1 MEITQ
6 LDENLATAS
15 DVEEES
21 EDSEEE
27 ETAEQSETSFCYD
40 ITLYDEDGETL
51 DNSWSRDGL
60 VTVSFS
66 GEKIEELKAVSEKA
80 EIFYVG
86 PKGKE
91 KKVKTISFKKE
102 RKNLTGDAEDEE
114 TDSEAAEISFDA
126 EHFSVY
132 RLAFE
137 GSRSKREI
145 SDYNDFV
152 DVFDEIRDNLDW
164 GDPAGS
170 YTLTLTQDIE
180 VPDNSRKLSFVDG
193 DITIKGNGHQIIYQ
207 DGVTD
212 KGVLTVRG
220 YGSLTLDGPLTIT
233 SETGEGEYP
242 LIFVG
247 GLNEAEST
255 GSDKVGGGGSLTIN
269 SKVELVNHKNTA
281 EYPGGA
287 IAVQGGQ
294 VYMWGD
300 SLIENCTSEYGLGGA
315 VGLICDQSLFEMM
328 AGTIRG
334 CEAQANEF
342 LFGAIKEYA
351 SFGGAVYSHS
361 STSVDISGN
370 AVIEENKAASG
381 GGIAACGSKRFTMS
395 GGQIRNNEASV
406 TGPSKKKMVHCGG
419 GLYLNGADASGP
431 DLSSMEFRVEVDSW
445 IEEDDNIIMRGKK
458 GRALGAGFHI
468 TGGVI
473 SGNKAGAREKYSSE
487 ENGGGICV
495 SGSKDKPIA
504 LEISNVEISD
514 NMVTGS
520 NNPSGGGLY
529 MANYCDNTP
538 IKECTITGNSAGQYG
553 MGVYIDYSSNVS
565 LTDCTISENGWRD
578 SDTLKPGY
586 VGEDGGLFIRDCSDF
601 EVSGCEVQ
609 DNWAKYGG
617 GVLLDKQSASSKM
630 AVILDSNDITDNH
643 ASLEGG
649 GLCIN
654 GAEVKENTS
663 IIANNIAGE
672 GGQGSDICSR
682 LDSSSFILPD
692 AKDMKQIYKADGK
705 DQMIDGWYV
714 DTADSRYTPNPDGVQ
729 LPVDGT
735 FTGEQ
740 ALVASYKAERT
751 YTVTFNPGDH
761 GVLNDL
767 GPNESVS
774 GTYKEGAFFPKRPS
788 THPEE
793 GYLFDGWYDEQ
804 GQKVEDGD
812 FPSKVTE
819 NAEYTARWKAKEY
832 TVTFKPG
839 EHGTLKGAGVD
850 GQVTG
855 KYKHGDKFPERPG
868 TAAEEGYLFDGWMD
882 EADQNTVEIF
892 PQIITKDAVYIARW
906 KAEEKPDPV
915 KKTGDLKVSV
925 TVSGSGA
932 SREKAFGFT
941 VTLEGSDAD
950 SVNGRYGDM
959 EFQKGTASFSLK
971 HGQSKKAE
979 GLPSGVSYTVT
990 EDGYTGYTVSSLGA
1004 QGSIPEDSMATAVF
1018 DNYKSGG
1025 SSSGGGGSSHSGGK
1039 NPIGPAVQ
1047 EEPKL
1052 PPAENQQSAAS
1063 PHPEINYLP
1072 VMGLYGP
1079 SLEGQAAGQPAAQQ
1093 QDGRQV
1099 IDLLAAQHSQNPD
1112 LAGWLT
1118 VPGTGNG
1125 YPVMYTPGNWEY
1137 YLHHNFQKQQDRAGI
1152 PFLGEGCVIGGDNTL
1167 IHGHNMNGA
1176 LQFGYFWNYTSPD
1189 FCSLNR
1195 TIDFKTIYDG
1205 DGAYEVMA
1213 VFFAPVYPAEAEGV
1227 FMWYQ
1232 YVGALNPA
1240 QFDYY
1245 VEQAK
1250 AASLYDTG
1258 VTAEY
1263 GDKLITLETCAD
1275 NHSSNRLV
1283 VVARKKAQPQTH

>member
-15 DVEEES
+15 DAEEES

-27 ETAEQSETSFCYD
+27 DPAGQSETSFCYD

-705 DQMIDGWYV
+705 DQM
-714 DTADSRYTPNPDGVQ
+714 
-729 LPVDGT
+729 
-735 FTGEQ
+735 
-740 ALVASYKAERT
+740 
-751 YTVTFNPGDH
+751 
-761 GVLNDL
+761 
-767 GPNESVS
+767 
-774 GTYKEGAFFPKRPS
+774 
-788 THPEE
+788 
-793 GYLFDGWYDEQ
+793 FDGWYDEQ

-892 PQIITKDAVYIARW
+892 PQIVTKDAVYIARW

-1025 SSSGGGGSSHSGGK
+1025 SSSGGGGSSHSGGGSSGGGSSHSGGK
-1039 NPIGPAVQ
+1039 NPIGPAAQ
-1047 EEPKL
+1047 EEL
-1052 PPAENQQSAAS
+1052 EFTQIEDHQSAAS

-1079 SLEGQAAGQPAAQQ
+1079 SLEDQAAGQLAAQQ
-1093 QDGRQV
+1093 QDSRQV
-1099 IDLLAAQHSQNPD
+1099 IELLASKYSQNPD

-1125 YPVMYTPGNWEY
+1125 YPVMYTLGNWEY
-1137 YLHHNFQKQQDRAGI
+1137 YLHHNFQKRQDRAGI

-1189 FCSLNR
+1189 FRSQNP

-1227 FMWYQ
+1227 FKWYQ

-1283 VVARKKAQPQTH
+1283 VVARKKAQLQTN

>member
-15 DVEEES
+15 DAEEES

-27 ETAEQSETSFCYD
+27 DPAGQSETSFCYD

-164 GDPAGS
+164 GNPAGS

-233 SETGEGEYP
+233 SEAGEGEYP

-255 GSDKVGGGGSLTIN
+255 GSDKVGGGSLTIN

-586 VGEDGGLFIRDCSDF
+586 VGEGGGLFIRDCSDF

-839 EHGTLKGAGVD
+839 EHGTLKGAGAD

-868 TAAEEGYLFDGWMD
+868 TAAAEGYLFDGWMD

-892 PQIITKDAVYIARW
+892 PQIVTKDAVYIARW

-925 TVSGSGA
+925 T
-932 SREKAFGFT
+932 
-941 VTLEGSDAD
+941 
-950 SVNGRYGDM
+950 
-959 EFQKGTASFSLK
+959 
-971 HGQSKKAE
+971 
-979 GLPSGVSYTVT
+979 
-990 EDGYTGYTVSSLGA
+990 
-1004 QGSIPEDSMATAVF
+1004 
-1018 DNYKSGG
+1018 
-1025 SSSGGGGSSHSGGK
+1025 
-1039 NPIGPAVQ
+1039 
-1047 EEPKL
+1047 
-1052 PPAENQQSAAS
+1052 
-1063 PHPEINYLP
+1063 
-1072 VMGLYGP
+1072 
-1079 SLEGQAAGQPAAQQ
+1079 
-1093 QDGRQV
+1093 
-1099 IDLLAAQHSQNPD
+1099 
-1112 LAGWLT
+1112 
-1118 VPGTGNG
+1118 
-1125 YPVMYTPGNWEY
+1125 
-1137 YLHHNFQKQQDRAGI
+1137 
-1152 PFLGEGCVIGGDNTL
+1152 
-1167 IHGHNMNGA
+1167 
-1176 LQFGYFWNYTSPD
+1176 
-1189 FCSLNR
+1189 
-1195 TIDFKTIYDG
+1195 
-1205 DGAYEVMA
+1205 
-1213 VFFAPVYPAEAEGV
+1213 
-1227 FMWYQ
+1227 
-1232 YVGALNPA
+1232 
-1240 QFDYY
+1240 
-1245 VEQAK
+1245 
-1250 AASLYDTG
+1250 
-1258 VTAEY
+1258 
-1263 GDKLITLETCAD
+1263 
-1275 NHSSNRLV
+1275 
-1283 VVARKKAQPQTH
+1283 

>member
-15 DVEEES
+15 DAEEES

-27 ETAEQSETSFCYD
+27 DPAGQSETSFCYD

-553 MGVYIDYSSNVS
+553 MGAYIDYSSNVS

-586 VGEDGGLFIRDCSDF
+586 VGEGGGLFIRDCSDF

-705 DQMIDGWYV
+705 DQMIDGWY
-714 DTADSRYTPNPDGVQ
+714 
-729 LPVDGT
+729 
-735 FTGEQ
+735 
-740 ALVASYKAERT
+740 
-751 YTVTFNPGDH
+751 
-761 GVLNDL
+761 
-767 GPNESVS
+767 
-774 GTYKEGAFFPKRPS
+774 
-788 THPEE
+788 
-793 GYLFDGWYDEQ
+793 DEQ

-839 EHGTLKGAGVD
+839 EHGTLKGAGAD
-850 GQVTG
+850 G
-855 KYKHGDKFPERPG
+855 
-868 TAAEEGYLFDGWMD
+868 
-882 EADQNTVEIF
+882 
-892 PQIITKDAVYIARW
+892 
-906 KAEEKPDPV
+906 
-915 KKTGDLKVSV
+915 
-925 TVSGSGA
+925 
-932 SREKAFGFT
+932 
-941 VTLEGSDAD
+941 
-950 SVNGRYGDM
+950 
-959 EFQKGTASFSLK
+959 
-971 HGQSKKAE
+971 
-979 GLPSGVSYTVT
+979 
-990 EDGYTGYTVSSLGA
+990 
-1004 QGSIPEDSMATAVF
+1004 
-1018 DNYKSGG
+1018 
-1025 SSSGGGGSSHSGGK
+1025 
-1039 NPIGPAVQ
+1039 
-1047 EEPKL
+1047 
-1052 PPAENQQSAAS
+1052 
-1063 PHPEINYLP
+1063 
-1072 VMGLYGP
+1072 
-1079 SLEGQAAGQPAAQQ
+1079 
-1093 QDGRQV
+1093 
-1099 IDLLAAQHSQNPD
+1099 
-1112 LAGWLT
+1112 
-1118 VPGTGNG
+1118 
-1125 YPVMYTPGNWEY
+1125 
-1137 YLHHNFQKQQDRAGI
+1137 
-1152 PFLGEGCVIGGDNTL
+1152 
-1167 IHGHNMNGA
+1167 
-1176 LQFGYFWNYTSPD
+1176 
-1189 FCSLNR
+1189 
-1195 TIDFKTIYDG
+1195 
-1205 DGAYEVMA
+1205 
-1213 VFFAPVYPAEAEGV
+1213 
-1227 FMWYQ
+1227 
-1232 YVGALNPA
+1232 
-1240 QFDYY
+1240 
-1245 VEQAK
+1245 
-1250 AASLYDTG
+1250 
-1258 VTAEY
+1258 
-1263 GDKLITLETCAD
+1263 
-1275 NHSSNRLV
+1275 
-1283 VVARKKAQPQTH
+1283 